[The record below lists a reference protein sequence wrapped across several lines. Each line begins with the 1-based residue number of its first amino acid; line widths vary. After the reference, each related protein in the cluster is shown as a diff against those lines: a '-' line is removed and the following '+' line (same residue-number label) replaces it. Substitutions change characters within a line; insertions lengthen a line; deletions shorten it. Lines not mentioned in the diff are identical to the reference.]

1 MRRLCSQRW
10 IKPGFAHCRGPV
22 LRAKVPPPCIQIML
36 CPPHGDSWRPAPVTL
51 ASNTMADLPINDLN
65 VESNETLIT
74 PDQLKREIPLS
85 DAALQTV
92 TKGREV
98 IRDILDGTDHRLFV
112 VIGPCSIHDLK
123 AAHEYAE
130 RLKVLAA
137 EVSDTLYLVMR
148 VYFEKPRTTV
158 GWKGLIND
166 PYLDD
171 SFKIQD
177 GLHIG
182 RKLLLDLAEMGLPT
196 ATEALD
202 PISPQ
207 YLQDL
212 ISWSAIG
219 ARTTESQT
227 HREMA
232 SGLSSAVGFKNGTDG
247 GLTVAINALQSVSS
261 PHRFL
266 GINQEGG
273 VSIVTTK
280 GNAYGHV
287 VLRGGNGKPNY
298 DSVSVALCEQA
309 LTKAKIT
316 PNIMVDCSHANSNKD
331 PALQPLVMEN
341 VANQILEGN
350 QSIIGLMVESHL
362 NWGCQ
367 AIPKNLEDLQYGVS
381 ITDACIDWAS
391 TENTLRS
398 MHAKLKDVLPKR
410 ARG

>member
-1 MRRLCSQRW
+1 
-10 IKPGFAHCRGPV
+10 
-22 LRAKVPPPCIQIML
+22 
-36 CPPHGDSWRPAPVTL
+36 
-51 ASNTMADLPINDLN
+51 MADLPINDLN
-65 VESNETLIT
+65 VVSNDPLIT
-74 PDQLKREIPLS
+74 PEALKREIPLT
-85 DAALQTV
+85 DAAMRTV
-92 TKGREV
+92 AHGREV
-98 IRDILDGTDHRLFV
+98 ICNILDGKDHRLFV
-112 VIGPCSIHDLK
+112 VVGPCSIHDVK

-130 RLKVLAA
+130 RLKVLAE
-137 EVSDTLYLVMR
+137 EVSDSLFLVMR

-171 SFKIQD
+171 SFKMQD

-182 RKLLLDLAEMGLPT
+182 RQLLLDLAEMGLPT
-196 ATEALD
+196 AGEALD

-212 ISWSAIG
+212 FSWSAIG

-247 GLTVAINALQSVSS
+247 SLTVAINALQSVSR

-266 GINQEGG
+266 GINQQGS
-273 VSIVTTK
+273 VSIVTTR

-298 DSVSVALCEQA
+298 DSVSVALCEQE
-309 LTKAKIT
+309 LRKAGIR

-331 PALQPLVMEN
+331 PSLQSLVIDN
-341 VANQILEGN
+341 IANQIIEGN
-350 QSIIGLMVESHL
+350 TSIVGLMVESNL
-362 NWGCQ
+362 DWGNQ
-367 AIPKNLEDLQYGVS
+367 SIPSNLDDLKYGVS
-381 ITDACIDWAS
+381 VTDACIDWDTTVKAV
-391 TENTLRS
+391 RS
-398 MHAKLKDVLPKR
+398 MHDKIKDILPKR
-410 ARG
+410 QKI

>member
-1 MRRLCSQRW
+1 M
-10 IKPGFAHCRGPV
+10 
-22 LRAKVPPPCIQIML
+22 
-36 CPPHGDSWRPAPVTL
+36 
-51 ASNTMADLPINDLN
+51 MADLPIDDLN
-65 VESNETLIT
+65 VTSNEILIS
-74 PDQLKREIPLS
+74 PEQLKAKIPLS
-85 DAALQTV
+85 EAAQKTV
-92 TKGREV
+92 VESRQV
-98 IRDILDGTDHRLFV
+98 IRDILDGKDHRLFI
-112 VIGPCSIHDLK
+112 VIGPCSIHDID
-123 AAHEYAE
+123 AAKDYAA
-130 RLKVLAA
+130 RLKVLAD
-137 EVSDTLYLVMR
+137 EVKDTIYLVMR

-171 SFKIQD
+171 SFKIED

-182 RKLLLDLAEMGLPT
+182 RQLLRDLAEMGLPT

-227 HREMA
+227 HREMS

-247 GLTVAINALQSVSS
+247 SLSVAINALQSVSS

-266 GINQEGG
+266 GINQQGQ

-280 GNAYGHV
+280 GNPYGHV

-298 DSVSVALCEQA
+298 DSVSVALCEKE
-309 LTKAKIT
+309 LEKASIA

-331 PALQPLVMEN
+331 PGLQPLVMDN

-350 QSIIGLMVESHL
+350 NSIVGLMVESHIG
-362 NWGCQ
+362 WGSQ
-367 AIPKNLEDLQYGVS
+367 SIPKDLSQLQYGVS
-381 ITDACIDWAS
+381 VTDACIDWDTTVS
-391 TENTLRS
+391 SVRS
-398 MHAKLKDVLPKR
+398 MHDKLKDVLPKR
-410 ARG
+410 NRG